1 MSGRQ
6 EEEKLLQVKGSKI
19 GHGVQR
25 ISVGVGIAA
34 GAGRSSGCGD
44 DGDPGIKIFK
54 ECCWITDLVCRC
66 GLQRNWSF

>member
-1 MSGRQ
+1 M
-6 EEEKLLQVKGSKI
+6 EDEKLLQVKRLKI

-25 ISVGVGIAA
+25 ISVGVEIAA
-34 GAGRSSGCGD
+34 GDGRSSGCGE

-54 ECCWITDLVCRC
+54 ECCRITDLVCRC

>member
-6 EEEKLLQVKGSKI
+6 EEEKLLQVKKSEI

-25 ISVGVGIAA
+25 ISMGVEIAA
-34 GAGRSSGCGD
+34 GAGIRSGCGD

-66 GLQRNWSF
+66 GLQRNWSV